1 MAPPS
6 SRRRGYSRKA
16 HYGLFLAYVIAIGG
30 VLFALLLLLLATVSP
45 NTFNGV
51 KGTALDATAP
61 VSAGG
66 RSVVRVFTDAGSA
79 VGNYFRAGS
88 QNAQL
93 KRELEAVRQD
103 AVKAAALELENK
115 ELKRLLSLSQQ
126 VSDRVTTAR
135 IVGSTFQSSRR
146 FATIWA
152 GSGSGVAVGQPVRSP
167 EGLIGRVLESGHF
180 AARVLLITDGAS
192 NVPVR
197 LLRDGTPALATGR
210 GDGTIDIKPQEV
222 GAQRFRRGDLFV
234 TSGTGGIFPP
244 NIPVA
249 VVVVATRDDT
259 IATPLADPAQT
270 QFAIVERMYQ
280 PEHELSRPEAEP
292 ATP

>member
-16 HYGLFLAYVIAIGG
+16 HYGLFLGYVLAIGG
-30 VLFALLLLLLATVSP
+30 VLFALLLLALASVSP
-45 NTFNGV
+45 SAFNGV

-61 VSAGG
+61 ISAGG
-66 RSVVRVFTDAGSA
+66 RSIVRVFADAGNS
-79 VGNYFRAGS
+79 VGNYFQAGS
-88 QNAQL
+88 QNARL
-93 KRELEAVRQD
+93 KRELAAARQD
-103 AVKAAALELENK
+103 AVKAAALDLENR
-115 ELKRLLSLSQQ
+115 ELKRLLNLSKQ
-126 VSDRVTTAR
+126 VTDDVTTAR

-152 GSGSGVAVGQPVRSP
+152 GSSSGVMVGQPVRAP
-167 EGLIGRVLESGHF
+167 AGLIGRVLESGRF

-210 GDGTIDIKPQEV
+210 GDGTIDIKPLEV

-234 TSGTGGIFPP
+234 TSGTGGIYPP

-249 VVVVATRDDT
+249 VVAVATRDDT
-259 IATPLADPAQT
+259 IARPLADPAQT
-270 QFAIVERMYQ
+270 QFAIVEKLYQ
-280 PEHELSRPEAEP
+280 PEAELTRPEPESNLP
-292 ATP
+292 